1 MLKMY
6 GYLRFVW
13 WQALLSLTLLF
24 IRVFL
29 DLSLPDYMS
38 RIVDIGII
46 QGNLDYIINT
56 GIQMLV
62 IAGMVVILFIS
73 TSFISSYVGSKT
85 AHLIRKDVFKKIEG
99 FSLVE
104 FDHFQTSSLITRSTN
119 DIAQIQSLLTMSF
132 RFVVAAPTFGLIAF
146 TKAFQISPNLSLV
159 FAVFI
164 PLLLLTIFV
173 LLTIVSPKFE
183 VIQKLTDKLNLVA
196 RESLNGLRVIRAFNA
211 QAHQASKF
219 EEVNTAVYDNNLQL
233 LRYMVVIEPLM
244 TIFMSFSTITVIW
257 LSADQIQLGQ
267 LQIGQMMAFV
277 QYTSQI
283 MMSFMMLSMI
293 FVMFPRAIVSGRR
306 IAEVLNMPYAIVD
319 VKQPNMVDVNRA
331 EVEFDHVSF
340 RYPNA
345 QEDVLKDVSFKA
357 KAGTTTAFIGSTGSG
372 KSTLINLLPRFYD
385 VSQGR
390 ILIDGQDIRTL
401 AQDQLRKL
409 IGYVPQKGILL
420 SGKIEDNL
428 RMAKAEATD
437 EDIQLALRTAQAET
451 FVNEK
456 EGGLAFE
463 LAQGATNLSG
473 GQKQRL
479 SIARALLKKPPIYI
493 FDDSFSALD
502 FKTDAA
508 LRKALNQEVKDATIF
523 IVGQRVSTIM
533 HADQIIVLDNGKVA
547 GIGKHHDLLKN
558 CSVYYEIA
566 SSQLSAEELV

>member
-46 QGNLDYIINT
+46 QGDLAYIIDT

-62 IAGMVVILFIS
+62 IAAMVVVLFIS

-119 DIAQIQSLLTMSF
+119 DIAQIQNLLTMSF
-132 RFVVAAPTFGLIAF
+132 RFVVAAPTFGIIAF
-146 TKAFQISPNLSLV
+146 SKAYQISPDLSIV

-164 PLLLLTIFV
+164 PILLVTIFA
-173 LLTIVSPKFE
+173 LLTIVSPQFE
-183 VIQKLTDKLNLVA
+183 KIQKLTDKLNLVA

-211 QAHQASKF
+211 QDEQASKF
-219 EEVNTAVYDNNLQL
+219 KDVNTAVYDNNLKL

-244 TIFMSFSTITVIW
+244 TVFMSFSTITVIW

-293 FVMFPRAIVSGRR
+293 FVMFPRAVVSGRR

-319 VKQPNMVDVNRA
+319 DPNPQHASIKRGV
-331 EVEFDHVSF
+331 VEFDRVSF

-357 KAGTTTAFIGSTGSG
+357 LSGTTTAFIGSTGSG

-385 VSQGR
+385 VTQGR
-390 ILIDGQDIRTL
+390 ILVDGIDVRL
-401 AQDQLRKL
+401 YAQEQLRQL

-420 SGKIEDNL
+420 SGSIEDNL
-428 RMAKAEATD
+428 RMAKASASES
-437 EDIQLALRTAQAET
+437 DIESALKTAQAYE
-451 FVNEK
+451 FVHEK
-456 EGGLAFE
+456 EGGLQFE
-463 LAQGATNLSG
+463 LSQGATNVSG

-479 SIARALLKKPPIYI
+479 SIARALLKKPLIYI

-502 FKTDAA
+502 YKTDAA
-508 LRKALNQEVKDATIF
+508 LRKALHHEVSDATLF

-533 HADQIIVLDNGKVA
+533 NADQIVVLDNGQVV
-547 GIGKHHDLLKN
+547 GVGTHHELLKT
-558 CSVYYEIA
+558 CSVYFEIA